1 MGFKEVYFNLQ
12 HLGKP
17 LKVLHAFAK
26 RPLFSVVFGAVDVAE
41 NYCPQFSEIIFGDF
55 FIS

>member
-1 MGFKEVYFNLQ
+1 VGFKEVYFNVQ

-17 LKVLHAFAK
+17 SKILHAFAK
-26 RPLFSVVFGAVDVAE
+26 RQLFSVVFGVVDVAE
-41 NYCPQFSEIIFGDF
+41 NYCPQLSEIIFGDF